1 MSEGLISVII
11 PAYNAERY
19 AAEAIESA
27 FAQGQQPLELIV
39 VDDGSTDGT
48 AQVVAGFAAARYV
61 FQPNAGIG
69 PARNAG
75 IALAQGEFLA
85 FLDADDIWAPDKL
98 EWQLAALRAEPGLDM
113 VFGFALQFPSPELAE
128 EIERTIR
135 YVKEPSPAY
144 FAGTMLIRRA
154 SFERAG
160 PFPTHLQVG
169 EFVDWYL
176 RAIDLGLTSAMHSRV
191 ALRRRLHDSNQGIRK
206 RDAQLDYVRIVKA
219 ALDRRR
225 RMP

>member
-1 MSEGLISVII
+1 VNGLVSVVI

-19 AAEAIESA
+19 LAEAIDSVLM
-27 FAQGQQPLELIV
+27 QGDAALELIV

-48 AQVVAGFAAARYV
+48 HKVVEAYPQVRYV
-61 FQPNAGIG
+61 FEPNAGIG
-69 PARNAG
+69 PARNTG
-75 IALAQGEFLA
+75 IAQARGELLA
-85 FLDADDIWAPDKL
+85 FVDADDIWVPGKL
-98 EWQLAALRAEPGLDM
+98 EWQRAALLNDSSLDM
-113 VFGFALQFPSPELAE
+113 VFGYVQQFPTPELAG

-154 SFERAG
+154 AFERVG
-160 PFPTHLQVG
+160 PFAGHLRVG

-176 RAIDLGLTSAMHSRV
+176 RAIDLGLTSEMFPRL
-191 ALRRRLHDSNQGIRK
+191 ALRRRLHDTNQGIRM

-219 ALDRRR
+219 SLDRRR
-225 RMP
+225 RMK